1 MGEGFSG
8 PNGTFNVNV
17 APPDTGGAVGRTQ
30 YVQLVN
36 TSIMVFD
43 KQTLTKLSGPTATN
57 SLFSSLASNNPCRTT
72 NDGDGIVL
80 YDHLADRW
88 IITQFGNASPTPATG
103 PYYECVAVSQTSD
116 ATGSYFLYFFSY
128 SQFPDY
134 PKIGIWP
141 DAYYMSYNVFT
152 SPTGSFVGGKVCAL
166 DRANMLTG
174 AATRGAPGP
183 AGTPSSNPP
192 NAPAGNNQVCFN
204 ITDSGLLPADLDGA
218 APPSAGSPN
227 YFLEWFDNSD
237 LGLWKFHVDWT
248 TLTNSTLNGVNWV
261 SPNGPSPNSISAGL
275 IAVTAFT
282 ATCDPK
288 PGNGFNTVCIP
299 QKGTG
304 QLLDSLSDRVMH
316 RLAYRNFGTHESLV
330 VNHAVVAGTSSG
342 IRWYEIQNPNGTP
355 TVPQT
360 GTWAPDSSWRWMGSM
375 AMDQQGNI
383 AVGYSVSSSSLFF
396 PSIAYATRLAG
407 DPLGTLGTETTL
419 MSGAGSQTGGLDR
432 WGDYSAMSVDPV
444 DDCTFWYT
452 NEYLAA
458 SGSFNWH
465 TRIASFKFPS
475 CSSQPANVSASP
487 LGGFGNAQTFTFVYS
502 DTGGASQITIAQAI
516 FNTALSTIGGCALV
530 YNNANNTITMYDDG
544 GFNLLTPIPLGQAGT
559 LSNSRCSLNA
569 GSSSS
574 TPSGNNLTLQL
585 ALTFTPAFAGQQFVL
600 MNVSDSGGKSAGW
613 QNMGTWNTGSG
624 AFQPA
629 NVSASPLGGSGNT
642 QTFTFAYSD
651 TGGASQITIAQAIF
665 NTALSTVG
673 ACALVYNNANNTI
686 SMYDDGG
693 YNLLTPIPL
702 GQAGTLSNSRCSLN
716 AGSSSSTPSGNNLTL
731 QLALTFTPAFAGQ
744 QSILMNVSDSGGK
757 SAGWQNMGTWNTGSG
772 ATQPSNVSVTPNSG
786 NGTSNAFS
794 FVYSDTG
801 GASQITIAQAIFNT
815 ALTTV
820 GACAL
825 VYNNANNTISMYDDG
840 GFNLLTPIPLGQ
852 AGTLSNSRCSLNA
865 GSSSST
871 PSGNNLTLQLALTFT
886 PAFTGQQSVLM
897 NVSDSGGKSAGWQ
910 NLGTWNTGSGATQPS
925 NVSVTP
931 NSGNGTSQT
940 FSFLYSD
947 TGGASAITVAQAILN
962 SGLTTTGGC
971 ALVYYNSNN
980 TISLYKDDG
989 NTLLTPIPIG
999 QAGTLSNSQ
1008 CTVNAGTSSATPSGN
1023 NLTLS
1028 LALTFTG
1035 AFAGQQAIFMNVT
1048 DSGGKSAG
1056 WQNKGTWNTGSGA
1069 TQPSNVSVTPNSGSG
1084 SSQTFSF
1091 VYSDTGGASA
1101 ITNAQAIVNG
1111 ALTTIS
1117 GCALIYNNSNNTI
1130 TMYNDSGF
1138 NLLAPIPLGQAGTL
1152 SNSQCTLN
1160 AGTSSAT
1167 PSGNNLTVNLA
1178 LTFTPGFAGSKHLF
1192 ANVSDTGGKSAGWSN
1207 LGLWTVP

>member
-1 MGEGFSG
+1 MTLVGQAIRMKTASRRFLEVIQFGLLIWILAGVAGGQEASDRAPLSPPLRSLPTLPAVPDRRVVPLRHLHAKPGAQATAKGLQPAGDAAAQTQPGPETPDVQINNFEGMGQGFSG
-8 PNGTFNVNV
+8 PNGTFTVGS
-17 APPDTGGAVGRTQ
+17 APPDTDGAVGRTQ
-30 YVQLVN
+30 YVQQVN

-43 KQTLTKLSGPTATN
+43 KQTLTKISGPTATK

-116 ATGSYFLYFFSY
+116 ATGSYYLYFFTY
-128 SQFPDY
+128 TEFNDY

-141 DAYYMSYNVFT
+141 DAYYTSYNTFT
-152 SPTGSFVGGKVCAL
+152 SPTGSGIGAKLCAL

-174 AATRGAPGP
+174 AATRGVPGP

-204 ITDSGLLPADLDGA
+204 IIDSGLLPADLDGA
-218 APPSAGSPN
+218 TLPPAGSPAF
-227 YFLEWFDNSD
+227 FLEWFDASH
-237 LGLWKFHVDWT
+237 LGLWTFHVDWT
-248 TLTNSTLNGVNWV
+248 TLTNSTLNGAAHHWV
-261 SPNGPSPNSISAGL
+261 SPNGPTPFGCDTTCQIG
-275 IAVTAFT
+275 VTAFT
-282 ATCDPK
+282 PTCNLLVT
-288 PGNGFNTVCIP
+288 GNTVCIP
-299 QKGTG
+299 QKNTG
-304 QLLDSLSDRVMH
+304 QQLDSLTDRVMH

-330 VNHAVVAGTSSG
+330 VNHTVVAGSSSG

-355 TVPQT
+355 TVTQT
-360 GTWAPDSSWRWMGSM
+360 GTWSPDSSWRWMGSM

-383 AVGYSVSSSSLFF
+383 AVGYSVSSSSVF

-407 DPLGTLGTETTL
+407 DPLGTLGTETT
-419 MSGAGSQTGGLDR
+419 MMAGAGSQTGGLDR

-475 CSSQPANVSASP
+475 CSSQPSNVSASP
-487 LGGFGNAQTFTFVYS
+487 LGGFGNAQTFNFVYS
-502 DTGGASQITIAQAI
+502 DTGGASQITIAQVI

-530 YNNANNTITMYDDG
+530 YNNANNTVTMYDDG

-574 TPSGNNLTLQL
+574 TPSGNNLTLH
-585 ALTFTPAFAGQQFVL
+585 
-600 MNVSDSGGKSAGW
+600 
-613 QNMGTWNTGSG
+613 
-624 AFQPA
+624 
-629 NVSASPLGGSGNT
+629 
-642 QTFTFAYSD
+642 
-651 TGGASQITIAQAIF
+651 
-665 NTALSTVG
+665 
-673 ACALVYNNANNTI
+673 
-686 SMYDDGG
+686 
-693 YNLLTPIPL
+693 
-702 GQAGTLSNSRCSLN
+702 
-716 AGSSSSTPSGNNLTL
+716 
-731 QLALTFTPAFAGQ
+731 LALTFTPAFAGQ

-757 SAGWQNMGTWNTGSG
+757 SAGWQNM
-772 ATQPSNVSVTPNSG
+772 
-786 NGTSNAFS
+786 
-794 FVYSDTG
+794 
-801 GASQITIAQAIFNT
+801 
-815 ALTTV
+815 
-820 GACAL
+820 
-825 VYNNANNTISMYDDG
+825 
-840 GFNLLTPIPLGQ
+840 
-852 AGTLSNSRCSLNA
+852 
-865 GSSSST
+865 
-871 PSGNNLTLQLALTFT
+871 
-886 PAFTGQQSVLM
+886 
-897 NVSDSGGKSAGWQ
+897 
-910 NLGTWNTGSGATQPS
+910 GTWNTGSGATQPS

-971 ALVYYNSNN
+971 ALVYNNSNN

-999 QAGTLSNSQ
+999 PAGTLSNSQ

-1035 AFAGQQAIFMNVT
+1035 AFVGQQAIFMNVT
-1048 DSGGKSAG
+1048 DNGGKSAG

-1091 VYSDTGGASA
+1091 LYSDTGGAGV

-1111 ALTTIS
+1111 ALTTIG
-1117 GCALIYNNSNNTI
+1117 GCALIYNNGNNSI
-1130 TMYNDSGF
+1130 TMYDDGGF
-1138 NLLAPIPLGQAGTL
+1138 NLLTPIPLGQAGTL